1 LIDDKNFYFKMVD
14 NNLIKQKIDVDD
26 DDDDDDIFNGHLNHQ
41 YDEN

>member
-1 LIDDKNFYFKMVD
+1 MVD